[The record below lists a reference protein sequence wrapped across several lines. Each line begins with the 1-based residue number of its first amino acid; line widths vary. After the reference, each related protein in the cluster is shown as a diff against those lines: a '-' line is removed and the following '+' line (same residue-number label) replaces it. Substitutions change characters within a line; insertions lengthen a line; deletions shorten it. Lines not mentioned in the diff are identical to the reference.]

1 MTIGKNAKFYL
12 VSTAIVCTLYSVIL
26 AVPAPKPE
34 LYIPKSSL
42 QNEALYPAET
52 NSEYQQ
58 IDENDWLIDFQDGDS
73 PITPPDTGLRV
84 PIPQPDNNP
93 LNENQ
98 YTSPF
103 YLNDPSNMGT
113 NIEYDPNSNTFNFQ
127 NYIGNTNYGPGASMD
142 INEFIDYDLQKSI
155 EEYWR
160 ENGVHFSDGR
170 SRRGG
175 GLIPQLHIG
184 GDVFEGIFGSNT
196 IDIRPSGN
204 VELIFGVIYNQNDNP
219 NLPVKQRKI
228 TQFNFDENIQ
238 LNVLAKIGDKIDF
251 NLNYNTE
258 ANFDFENKM
267 KLKYEGKEDEIIK
280 LLEFGDV
287 TMPLAS

>member
-1 MTIGKNAKFYL
+1 M
-12 VSTAIVCTLYSVIL
+12 IL

-42 QNEALYPAET
+42 QNDTSYPAET

-84 PIPQPDNNP
+84 PIPQPDNN
-93 LNENQ
+93 LLMKINIQ
-98 YTSPF
+98 VRF
-103 YLNDPSNMGT
+103 ILRPSNMGT

-175 GLIPQLHIG
+175 GLIPKLHIG

-204 VELIFGVIYNQNDNP
+204 VELIFGVIYNQMIILI
-219 NLPVKQRKI
+219 LPVKTTKNHTI
-228 TQFNFDENIQ
+228 
-238 LNVLAKIGDKIDF
+238 
-251 NLNYNTE
+251 
-258 ANFDFENKM
+258 
-267 KLKYEGKEDEIIK
+267 
-280 LLEFGDV
+280 
-287 TMPLAS
+287 